1 MNETIIYY
9 SYSTKGIVSGKEPSK
24 AIKEFLGDNVSFLK
38 CPVYRDAMKNVFSVG
53 SWFNLKLNV
62 DENGLRADV
71 PQSFMDDYIL
81 THSDKHKIYQVGQT
95 VIFIAKDDSLK
106 MTMEHPVMSDNS
118 FSNSCSLIN
127 GTFDIGKYFRLISPA
142 FYINKGVNSV
152 SIKEG
157 DALYY
162 LRFHTEKKIKFVPFF
177 MSEKYEH
184 IATSVKYSVSES
196 LSNKSMD
203 LYYKIFKKQKI
214 KKLLL
219 KEIKANLI

>member
-1 MNETIIYY
+1 MNETIVYY

-24 AIKEFLGDNVSFLK
+24 AIKEFLGDNVPFLK

-81 THSDKHKIYQVGQT
+81 THSDKHKIYQLGQT

-106 MTMEHPVMSDNS
+106 MTQEHPSMSDNT
-118 FSNSCSLIN
+118 FSNNCSLIS
-127 GTFDIGKYFRLISPA
+127 GTFDIGKYFRFVSPA
-142 FYINKGVNSV
+142 FYINKGVNTV

-157 DALYY
+157 EALYY

-177 MSEKYEH
+177 MSSEYEH
-184 IATSVKYSVSES
+184 IAKSIRDSVADN
-196 LSNKSMD
+196 LSNKPLD
-203 LYYKIFKKQKI
+203 WYYRVFKKKNI
-214 KKLLL
+214 KRLLL